1 MAADEFRVE
10 VDIHESVHGRL
21 TERLRSL
28 DLDDEVEERL
38 GDRVIVTRDG
48 EKMYVYT
55 QSAEATV
62 EAERVVREVL
72 ADEGLEAEVR
82 RRRWNP
88 QERFWQDADEPLT
101 PADASTPPDPAE
113 HATGKD
119 VPHPLFVYIEGHEP
133 QFLRD
138 LL

>member
-1 MAADEFRVE
+1 MASDEFRVE

-28 DLDDEVEERL
+28 DLDDEVEQRL

-55 QSAEATV
+55 QTAEAAK
-62 EAERVVREVL
+62 EAERVVRDVL
-72 ADEGLEAEVR
+72 SEEGLEAEIR
-82 RRRWNP
+82 RRRWN
-88 QERFWQDADEPLT
+88 QGERFWQDADEEVE
-101 PADASTPPDPAE
+101 PADPATPPDPAE
-113 HATGKD
+113 HATNKD
-119 VPHPLFVYIEGHEP
+119 VPHPLFVYVEGHEP